1 MRRRLSDGAL
11 ETLAEI
17 EAECRDGY
25 ADDGDYL
32 AYLDTLSPD
41 DRAAALGGEYAP
53 GDHAALLAW
62 EAERAAATHDAAG
75 YPLTDGVAFPW

>member
-1 MRRRLSDGAL
+1 MRVLSDDAL
-11 ETLAEI
+11 STLAEI

-41 DRAAALGGEYAP
+41 DRAAALGGEYTP
-53 GDHAALLAW
+53 GDHAALVAW
-62 EAERAAATHDAAG
+62 EAETCDGAG
-75 YPLTDGVAFPW
+75 YPLTDGVEFPW